1 MEENWIK
8 MSEQTRAE
16 ISLEQVEPKQ
26 IIIGDHYFRKFI
38 GGYQRLSVRRINKK
52 GDKVYIDAYL
62 STYKRW
68 KSLTNPISISEVYKY
83 S

>member
-1 MEENWIK
+1 MEENW
-8 MSEQTRAE
+8 RAKLY
-16 ISLEQVEPKQ
+16 LEQVKPGQ
-26 IIIGDHYFRKFI
+26 IKIGDNGYYRKFI
-38 GGYQRLSVRRINKK
+38 GVYQRLSVRRINKK

>member
-1 MEENWIK
+1 MEEISSRLAQVKPEEIK
-8 MSEQTRAE
+8 
-16 ISLEQVEPKQ
+16 
-26 IIIGDHYFRKFI
+26 IGYQGYYRKFI
-38 GGYQRLSVRRINKK
+38 GGYQRIDVRKLNKK
-52 GDKVYIDAYL
+52 KDKVYIDAYL

>member
-1 MEENWIK
+1 MEENW
-8 MSEQTRAE
+8 RAKLY
-16 ISLEQVEPKQ
+16 LEQVKPGQ
-26 IIIGDHYFRKFI
+26 IKIGDKYYRKFI
-38 GGYQRLSVRRINKK
+38 GEYQRISVRRINKK
-52 GDKVYIDAYL
+52 KDKVYIDAYL

>member
-1 MEENWIK
+1 MEETL
-8 MSEQTRAE
+8 Q
-16 ISLEQVEPKQ
+16 LVQVEPGQ
-26 IIIGDHYFRKFI
+26 IRIGDNGYFRKFI

>member
-1 MEENWIK
+1 MEENW
-8 MSEQTRAE
+8 RAE
-16 ISLEQVEPKQ
+16 LSLEQVKPGQ
-26 IIIGDHYFRKFI
+26 IKIGDNGYYRKFI